1 MGLTPSKPSSN
12 DLDDLDHLD
21 HLSNIKTL
29 CNENRNNMKY
39 LVNLLKT
46 EWSKV
51 IKKCNIGKLSRIDLN
66 ITTLIIGF
74 INDYDLNPIYTRLI
88 TNLNR
93 GKSTSYDY
101 DDVTTYIEQME

>member
-1 MGLTPSKPSSN
+1 MGSIYSNPSSN
-12 DLDDLDHLD
+12 DLDDLD

-29 CNENRNNMKY
+29 CNENRNNMKF

-46 EWSKV
+46 EWSNV
-51 IKKCNIGKLSRIDLN
+51 VKKWNVSKLSRNDIN
-66 ITTLIIGF
+66 ITTYIIGF

-93 GKSTSYDY
+93 GKSTSSDY
-101 DDVTTYIEQME
+101 ADVTTYIERMEEL